1 VAALKRFGVAQEAN
15 ARLASVTSG
24 EVFISRPFLRYWRAD
39 AVSGLGSYV
48 TLFALQ
54 ALVVLTL
61 HGSAGDIG
69 WLNAARWLPY
79 LVFGLVVGA
88 IVDGRRRL
96 PLMVRA
102 DLTQAVLL
110 LAIPLMWWLDLL
122 SLPSLMLIVFAY
134 GTASVV
140 NVAAAMSLLPRLV
153 ERRHLQPA
161 HARIDGADAV
171 ASTAGPALGGLLVGV
186 VGAPLAVVVDSLTY
200 MYSAL
205 TLRRIDLDEAAP
217 RTGVTATG
225 LLREV
230 AEGFRWVYRG
240 SGLTALALSTH
251 LWFVG
256 NAIVGVV
263 LAPYILR
270 TLDLTAFQFGIIG
283 AAGGVGAVLGAAVTT
298 WVGRRLGTGRTIIV
312 CHLVNTFGV
321 VAMVLAGQQMGR
333 AVTMAVIVVGQCL
346 YGLAMGMSNSHEMSY
361 RQLITPDELQARTN
375 TTMRSLNRAV
385 VVVIA
390 PIAGILAD
398 AWGIRPMLVLAAAI
412 FALVAAGLGA
422 TSFRNVRAPI

>member
-1 VAALKRFGVAQEAN
+1 MTG
-15 ARLASVTSG
+15 SD
-24 EVFISRPFLRYWRAD
+24 VFISRPFLRYWRAD
-39 AVSGLGSYV
+39 AVSGLGTYV

-61 HGSAGDIG
+61 HGSAADVG

-96 PLMVRA
+96 PLMVGT
-102 DLTQAVLL
+102 DLLQAALL
-110 LAIPLMWWLDLL
+110 LTIPLMWWLGLL
-122 SLPSLMLIVFAY
+122 SLPALMLIVLVI

-153 ERRHLQPA
+153 EARHLQPA

-171 ASTAGPALGGLLVGV
+171 ASTAGPALGGLIVSA
-186 VGAPLAVVVDSLTY
+186 VGAPLAVLTDSLTY
-200 MYSAL
+200 VYSAL
-205 TLRRIDLDEAAP
+205 TLRRIDLDEPIP
-217 RTGVTATG
+217 RTGVTAKG
-225 LLREV
+225 LLSEV
-230 AEGFRWVYRG
+230 ADGIRWVYRG
-240 SGLTALALSTH
+240 SGLSALALSTH
-251 LWFVG
+251 AWFVG
-256 NAIVGVV
+256 NAVVGVV
-263 LAPYILR
+263 LAPYVLR
-270 TLDLTAFQFGIIG
+270 TLDLTAFQFGMVG
-283 AAGGVGAVLGAAVTT
+283 AAGGVGAIVGAAVTT
-298 WVGRRLGTGRTIIV
+298 GVGRRLGTGRTIVV
-312 CHLVNTFGV
+312 CHLVTTLGV
-321 VAMVLAGQQMGR
+321 IAMVLAGQKMAPAG
-333 AVTMAVIVVGQCL
+333 TIAVIGVGQGL

-361 RQLITPDELQARTN
+361 RQLVTPDELQARTN

-385 VVVIA
+385 VVIIA

-398 AWGIRPMLVLAAAI
+398 AWGIRPMLVLAAVI